1 MNKIR
6 EYIVNCP
13 ALQFLMDCIRK
24 RSWKQH
30 IKDPR
35 ISIYKFFIYEIS
47 KIDNIIYKGEIIIFP
62 QELSFPVKE
71 SFHQIGPQEETNLGS
86 LIRQYFYYKD
96 MQKHIDAITKSCQ
109 ECQPLKED
117 YRKELFGI

>member
-1 MNKIR
+1 MNTIR
-6 EYIVNCP
+6 EYTVNCP
-13 ALQFLMDCIRK
+13 DLQFLIDCIRK

-35 ISIYKFFIYEIS
+35 ISIYKSFIHDIS
-47 KIDNIIYKGEIIIFP
+47 EIDNIIYKGEIIIVP
-62 QELSFPVKE
+62 QELSFAVTE
-71 SFHQIGPQEETNLGS
+71 SFHQIGHQGETNLGS

-109 ECQPLKED
+109 ECQPLKQD
-117 YRKELFGI
+117 YR